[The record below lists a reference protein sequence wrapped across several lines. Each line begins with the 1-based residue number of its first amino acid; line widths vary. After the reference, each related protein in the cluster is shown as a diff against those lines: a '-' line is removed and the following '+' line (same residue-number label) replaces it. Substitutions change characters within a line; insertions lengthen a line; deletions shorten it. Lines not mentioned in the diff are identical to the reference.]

1 MDKGEI
7 IMKIVFSDDFQ
18 DVNAFTT
25 GIQYFS
31 GDITLSQGK
40 HIVNAR
46 SFLGICS
53 LNINEPMDV
62 KIETYDEGIKED
74 FYNYV
79 RKWEVNE

>member
-1 MDKGEI
+1 
-7 IMKIVFSDDFQ
+7 MKIVFSDDFQ

-62 KIETYDEGIKED
+62 KIETENDGVRKD

-79 RKWEVNE
+79 RKWEVIA